1 MELARETCCR
11 DLKKYDV
18 LDSTGEKVGKID
30 DFTFTFDS
38 GELKLSQF
46 VLAGPKWEEFLE
58 TIKVKPDRDPVF
70 NSTLITKVDEN
81 IHLNTSSNSLKTTL
95 DESAISER
103 EIRFS
108 QLEKL
113 RIFDKDGVNVGK
125 AVDVDFDVDGSV
137 SLIVGG
143 SFFEEKLEAAGLTPD
158 IDIIVPTEVITEI
171 GESIK
176 LMQSK
181 SDLSRTME
189 DALEEQAPS
198 LKKAISE
205 RDAHRQEARDHIR
218 LHSPRL

>member
-18 LDSTGEKVGKID
+18 LDSTGEKIGKVG
-30 DFTFTFDS
+30 DFTFKYED

-58 TIKVKPDRDPVF
+58 AIKVKPDRDPVF
-70 NSTLITKVDEN
+70 NSELITKVDED

-95 DESAISER
+95 DKGAIPEF
-103 EIRFS
+103 EIRLS

-125 AVDVDFDVDGSV
+125 AVDVEFDVDGTA

-143 SFFEEKLEAAGLTPD
+143 GFFEEKLEAAGLTPD
-158 IDIIVPTEVITEI
+158 IDIIVPVEVISEI
-171 GESIK
+171 GDTIK
-176 LMQSK
+176 IIQSK
-181 SDLSRTME
+181 SELSLTLE

-205 RDAHRQEARDHIR
+205 RDAHRLEARDHIR
-218 LHSPRL
+218 LHSVRY